1 MCKLF
6 AWVPL
11 VTDKLCHSCQ
21 NSSRC
26 EGVQNGMKQVLRTV
40 DVAVAHLKVQ

>member
-1 MCKLF
+1 MCKSF
-6 AWVPL
+6 VWVPL

-26 EGVQNGMKQVLRTV
+26 KGVHNGMKQVLRMA
-40 DVAVAHLKVQ
+40 DVAGVHLKVQ